1 MEATPLGVLHVTK
14 PCVGWGGTAQKY
26 AKNNRK
32 TLDFTVCMY
41 VATCFLLVLTQ
52 DAEPDLAL
60 VDISGRV
67 FSRKLDDILVV
78 DVDVEAVT

>member
-26 AKNNRK
+26 AKMIENI
-32 TLDFTVCMY
+32 TFQCLHACSYVLFVC
-41 VATCFLLVLTQ
+41 LTQ
-52 DAEPDLAL
+52 NTEPDLAL
-60 VDISGRV
+60 IDISGRV